1 MSDDSQAPKD
11 WLLLELPLMEYGEA
25 WDLQS
30 RLVAA
35 KSEGG
40 LDRDILII
48 LEHTPVFTLG
58 RQGNREHL
66 RVKESFLRSKG
77 VSLFHVERGGDVTYH
92 GPGQIV
98 CYPVVNLRATGWR
111 VAKLVEFLEEIMI
124 RTAMDWGIDARRRS
138 INRGVWVGKK
148 KLGSIGIAV
157 RRGVS
162 FHGLA
167 LNVNTSLEPFSWID
181 PCGLE
186 GVLMTSMEQALGREI
201 PMEKA
206 RASLKAHVQELFN
219 ITFQTVT
226 LNELEGKLDSHINE
240 TG

>member
-1 MSDDSQAPKD
+1 MSGDDARAPKD

-35 KSEGG
+35 KSDGA

-48 LEHTPVFTLG
+48 LEHPPVFTLG

-66 RVKESFLRSKG
+66 LVAEDFLRSKG

-98 CYPVVNLRATGWR
+98 CYPLVNLRATGWK
-111 VAKLVEFLEEIMI
+111 VARFVETLEEIMI
-124 RTAMDWGIDARRRS
+124 LTAMDWGIDARRRD
-138 INRGVWVGKK
+138 INRGVWIGKN

-201 PMEKA
+201 PMEEA
-206 RASLKAHVQELFN
+206 RASLKAHVQKLFN
-219 ITFQTVT
+219 VNFKTITLDEINT
-226 LNELEGKLDSHINE
+226 L
-240 TG
+240 

>member
-1 MSDDSQAPKD
+1 MSGDDARAPKD

-35 KSEGG
+35 KSEGA

-48 LEHTPVFTLG
+48 LEHPPVFTLG

-66 RVKESFLRSKG
+66 LVAEDFLRSKG

-98 CYPVVNLRATGWR
+98 CYPLVNLRATGWK
-111 VAKLVEFLEEIMI
+111 VARFVETLEEIMI
-124 RTAMDWGIDARRRS
+124 LTARDWGIDARRRD
-138 INRGVWVGKK
+138 INRGVWIGKN

-201 PMEKA
+201 PMEEA
-206 RASLKAHVQELFN
+206 RASLKAHVQKLFN
-219 ITFQTVT
+219 VNLKTITLDEINT
-226 LNELEGKLDSHINE
+226 L
-240 TG
+240 